1 MQASYCSCLCFRRQ
15 SSVDHWRS

>member
-15 SSVDHWRS
+15 SSVDHWWS